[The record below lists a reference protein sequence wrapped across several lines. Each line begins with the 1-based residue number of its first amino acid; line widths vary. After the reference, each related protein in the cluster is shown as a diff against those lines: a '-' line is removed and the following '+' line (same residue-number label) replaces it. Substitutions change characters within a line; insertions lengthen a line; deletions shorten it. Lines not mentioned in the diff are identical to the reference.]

1 MANEFQLNLEK
12 NNNKIQEIL
21 SYFVGNG
28 VVKVSNYCTEV
39 RREVDIETET
49 RMGGEQDSEYRIQ
62 QEELIKKVDAFEKD
76 CTQRLGTLFNN

>member
-28 VVKVSNYCTEV
+28 VVKVSNYCTE
-39 RREVDIETET
+39 E
-49 RMGGEQDSEYRIQ
+49 
-62 QEELIKKVDAFEKD
+62 VDAFEKD